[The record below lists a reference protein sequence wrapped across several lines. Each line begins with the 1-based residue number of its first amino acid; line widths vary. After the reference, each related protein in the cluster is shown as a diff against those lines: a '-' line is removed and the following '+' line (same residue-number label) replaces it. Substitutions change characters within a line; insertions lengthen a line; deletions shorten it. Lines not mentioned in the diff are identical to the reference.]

1 MKNTSYT
8 GSAQGRKRCIQLVDL
23 RLLIGDMKV
32 ELITSLVAL
41 VREVPETGLISSELG
56 CVRDLDELVVGLDPF
71 PIGEASL
78 VGRD

>member
-1 MKNTSYT
+1 MKETSYT
-8 GSAQGRKRCIQLVDL
+8 GSAQGSKRSVQLVYL

-32 ELITSLVAL
+32 EIITSLVAL
-41 VREVPETGLISSELG
+41 VREVPETGLICSELG

-71 PIGEASL
+71 PVGETSL

>member
-1 MKNTSYT
+1 
-8 GSAQGRKRCIQLVDL
+8 
-23 RLLIGDMKV
+23 MKV

-71 PIGEASL
+71 PVSEASL